1 MKLKQ
6 TLVLASII
14 LGLGATQSAYS
25 YNFDPTGNGLP
36 GATFNVLDPTP
47 GSAIGVN
54 ALGAQQAF
62 ISGGVNDPGNLF
74 TLAYQ
79 ANLGQTLNNGL
90 GTYSNGSDGN
100 FFNFTAQLQE
110 KFTTSSGIGPGTVST
125 FEFVPGGVNTFN
137 IWSNNAL
144 ADDLTGAGFGTGTN
158 ILSAHVVSSAAS
170 VFANAPG
177 VSAPLDGFQSNDWLG
192 TTTVSGAGATT
203 LTLIVDSLDANYFTD
218 LSALQALNFIINS
231 AFNTSQVT
239 PFDQA
244 NPSRRFNWLNGG
256 YDTNVG
262 AINGVNGPD
271 FIFQADGN
279 QSFTTTA
286 VPEPS
291 LLLLIGTAFMGF
303 ALTRR
308 RVHG

>member
-6 TLVLASII
+6 TLALASII

-25 YNFDPTGNGLP
+25 FNFDPTGQGLP

-54 ALGAQQAF
+54 SLIAQQAF
-62 ISGGVNDPGNLF
+62 ISGGINDPGNLF

-110 KFTTSSGIGPGTVST
+110 RFTSSSGVGPGGVST
-125 FEFVPGGVNTFN
+125 FEFVPGGINTFD
-137 IWSNNAL
+137 IWSNNVL
-144 ADDLTGAGFGTGTN
+144 GDDLTGAGFGTGTN
-158 ILSAHVVSSAAS
+158 ILSARVVSSAAS

-177 VSAPLDGFQSNDWLG
+177 VSAPLDGFGGNDWPG

-203 LTLIVDSLDANYFTD
+203 LTLVVDSLDANYFTD
-218 LSALQALNFIINS
+218 LSVLQALNFVINS

-244 NPSRRFNWLNGG
+244 NPSRSFNWLSGG
-256 YDTNVG
+256 YNTNVG
-262 AINGVNGPD
+262 AINGVSGPD

-279 QSFTTTA
+279 QSFTTT

-291 LLLLIGTAFMGF
+291 LILLIGTAFMGF

-308 RVHG
+308 RTRG